1 MSEPLTSDPVQQVMR
16 LAALFGAALVLGAVV
31 LYPAPSIV
39 LGVVAGVGLA
49 LGNTVLISRHVGRLF
64 AGQLTGFSVMLFLL
78 KFTALTAVLYV
89 LIVPL
94 ELNPLAVLV
103 GFTTLAFAVTASA
116 FVALRGAVPSA
127 E

>member
-1 MSEPLTSDPVQQVMR
+1 MVDPVRQVMA
-16 LAALFGAALVLGAVV
+16 LASLFGAALVVGAVAF
-31 LYPAPSIV
+31 YGTPAIV
-39 LGVVAGVGLA
+39 LGVVAGVALA
-49 LGNTVLISRHVGRLF
+49 LGNTLLVSRHVARLF
-64 AGQLTGFSVMLFLL
+64 SGSLSGFSVMLFLL
-78 KFTALTAVLYV
+78 KFAAMTGVLYV

-116 FVALRGAVPSA
+116 FAALRGAVPSS